1 MAIVSLISGILGWT
15 LLPFLGSIVAVITGH
30 KAKKEIRN
38 SMGQLGGDGMATISL
53 GLTLCACVTFVAIT
67 VLGMLQPITTG

>member
-1 MAIVSLISGILGWT
+1 
-15 LLPFLGSIVAVITGH
+15 
-30 KAKKEIRN
+30 
-38 SMGQLGGDGMATISL
+38 MGQLGGDGMTTISL

>member
-38 SMGQLGGDGMATISL
+38 SMGQLGGDGMTTISL